1 MIHVKHDGV
10 WSQRIRFDKKDFIRT
25 ENEVEPDLNRLKI
38 SNWLY
43 NM

>member
-1 MIHVKHDGV
+1 MSNTMASG
-10 WSQRIRFDKKDFIRT
+10 SQRIRFDKKDFIRT
-25 ENEVEPDLNRLKI
+25 ENKVEPDLNRLKI

>member
-1 MIHVKHDGV
+1 MSNTMASG
-10 WSQRIRFDKKDFIRT
+10 SQRIRLDKKDFIRT
-25 ENEVEPDLNRLKI
+25 ENKVEPDLKRLKI